1 MVSFERVFE
10 VLDLPIEIE
19 DPVHP
24 NNPLIN
30 GEIKYVPIEYYN
42 IEVITNGVLGSTM
55 CRSATVVKQANK
67 SFNLKNKRAVL
78 EYV

>member
-24 NNPLIN
+24 STPVIN
-30 GEIKYVPIEYYN
+30 GEIKYV
-42 IEVITNGVLGSTM
+42 TTALHWLTW
-55 CRSATVVKQANK
+55 
-67 SFNLKNKRAVL
+67 
-78 EYV
+78 